1 MNFINQIENNRIS
14 IGIVCAFNI
23 DALAYPPSL
32 AAELQRWVSLRKQ
45 PLSEKED
52 ATRKAVRDMLRNGN
66 YKPTGRGKPASEY
79 LLRAA
84 QEENFPRINAPVDIN
99 NLISIKYLLPISLWD
114 LTLAGVEDFVF
125 RLGKVGETYVFNA
138 GGQEIGLQDLPVG
151 CALSPEEPLG
161 LPIVNP
167 IKDSLRTK
175 TLPETRD
182 IAAAIYAPSQTINN
196 QELYKITSEF
206 ATLLG
211 ACGSATTQIMGVI
224 PPEGQLY
231 LPRA

>member
-1 MNFINQIENNRIS
+1 MNFINQIENGRIS
-14 IGIVCAFNI
+14 IGIACAFNI
-23 DALAYPPSL
+23 DALAYPPL
-32 AAELQRWVSLRKQ
+32 FEAELEQWISLRKQ
-45 PLSEKED
+45 PLNGKED
-52 ATRKAVRDMLRNGN
+52 AIRKAARDMLRNGS

-79 LLRAA
+79 LLRAT
-84 QEENFPRINAPVDIN
+84 QEGNFPRINAPVDIN

-151 CALSPEEPLG
+151 CALVPEAPLG

-175 TLPETRD
+175 TLPQSRD
-182 IAAAIYAPSQTINN
+182 IVAAIYAPSQTINN
-196 QELYKITSEF
+196 EELHKISSEF

-211 ACGSATTQIMGVI
+211 ACGSTSTPVAGVI